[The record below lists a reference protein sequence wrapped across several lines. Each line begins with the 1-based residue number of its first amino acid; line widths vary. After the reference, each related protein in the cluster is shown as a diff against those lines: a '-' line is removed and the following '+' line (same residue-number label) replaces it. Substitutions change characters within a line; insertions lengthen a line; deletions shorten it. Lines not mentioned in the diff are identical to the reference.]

1 MYGALHALRKKTL
14 MGSTWCPGVAVAFDD
29 GFFFFKNGIATELR
43 NPSNQPSTPSP
54 PASPSSPS
62 SPSTLSPLPDASRE
76 SSSKTVPTFVFIN
89 TRFGNDRQ
97 GNGSLSTPVQT
108 RAAAL
113 KLPLVADAAG
123 VVVAFE
129 FDGTYEQICDWN
141 SSQLHI
147 WAHPPKNDRGDIF
160 VVAKSSSAILPS
172 VMRYFSAEAS
182 GYCSAWIIRLTA
194 FANRDSELT
203 QLRSKF
209 ISAAE
214 ALETCAHQEQ
224 QLRQHIANL
233 AQQNRNLCLQLEQ
246 QQEQLQV
253 YNIKL
258 QNILE
263 LNMQKEQEREEA
275 LRQMATAAYDRR
287 SAAAEAVRERE
298 LRERLEL
305 ERVHD
310 IVRFRPSCLNQSF
323 RLAKLI

>member
-1 MYGALHALRKKTL
+1 MYGALYALRKKNL

-29 GFFFFKNGIATELR
+29 GFFFFKNGIATELKT
-43 NPSNQPSTPSP
+43 PSNQPSTPSP

-62 SPSTLSPLPDASRE
+62 SPSTLPPPPDASRE
-76 SSSKTVPTFVFIN
+76 STSKTVPTFVFIN

-97 GNGSLSTPVQT
+97 GNGSLSAPVQT

-113 KLPLVADAAG
+113 KLPLVADAKG

-129 FDGTYEQICDWN
+129 FDGTYEQICDWK
-141 SSQLHI
+141 SPQLHI

-160 VVAKSSSAILPS
+160 VVAKSSNAVLPT
-172 VMRYFSAEAS
+172 VMRYFSAETS
-182 GYCSAWIIRLTA
+182 GHCSAWIIRLTA
-194 FANRDSELT
+194 CANRDSELT

-214 ALETCAHQEQ
+214 ALETCAHQEK
-224 QLRQHIANL
+224 QLRQHIENL

-253 YNIKL
+253 YNLKL

-275 LRQMATAAYDRR
+275 LLQMAAAAYDRR
-287 SAAAEAVRERE
+287 NAAAEAIRERE

-310 IVRFRPSCLNQSF
+310 IVRFCPSCLNQSF
-323 RLAKLI
+323 RLAKLM